1 MVKAW
6 CRIDFCMGFAFLLGL
21 RNDNIR
27 HELRSLL
34 KNRILTEEGILENL
48 LLATPD
54 EREYLSTFKGKQIN
68 ISTTEASEDVTHPPK
83 DKSKT
88 FKPID
93 IDLHSLKFTI
103 DNLTE
108 WRSDVEQKIAIESL
122 VYPKQVS
129 LADAKTAQQQIRNT
143 SIVFTLVQW
152 SICKV
157 DV

>member
-1 MVKAW
+1 M
-6 CRIDFCMGFAFLLGL
+6 
-21 RNDNIR
+21 
-27 HELRSLL
+27 
-34 KNRILTEEGILENL
+34 
-48 LLATPD
+48 
-54 EREYLSTFKGKQIN
+54 FKGKQIN

-129 LADAKTAQQQIRNT
+129 LADAKIAQ
-143 SIVFTLVQW
+143 
-152 SICKV
+152 
-157 DV
+157 